1 MADIDR
7 LNWYLQTDNV
17 QDIAV
22 VGGGFI
28 GVEVAENLKLAGYN
42 VSLVEFGQQIM
53 APLIMIWLKSY
64 TRK

>member
-53 APLIMIWLKSY
+53 AL
-64 TRK
+64 